1 MTSETSTILDRI
13 VADKREE
20 LARRQRE
27 EPFGTLRWQARR
39 MPPTSARGGLAAA
52 LRVHPPGL
60 IAEIKRASPS
70 RGLLRPDLDAV
81 ALARAYAAAGAA
93 AISVLTEERY
103 FQGSLADLKAVREAL
118 DGLGEARYAG
128 LRPPLLRKDFI
139 FDMYQLFEARA
150 YGADAVLLIAAI
162 LNPGLLTSLIALA
175 RSLGLEC
182 LVEVHDESE
191 VERALMAGAEIVGI
205 NNRDLRT
212 FEVDLA
218 TTERLRP
225 LVPPEVTVVAESGVQ
240 TRADVRRLAALG
252 VHGILIGEALVL
264 ADDPAAKIRE
274 LFG

>member
-1 MTSETSTILDRI
+1 MTSEAPTILDRI

-27 EPFGTLRWQARR
+27 EPFGTLRWKTRG
-39 MPPTSARGGLAAA
+39 MPPARSLAAA
-52 LRVHPPGL
+52 LRAHPPGL

-70 RGLLRPDLDAV
+70 RGLLRADLDAV
-81 ALARAYAAAGAA
+81 ALARSYAEAGAA

-103 FQGSLADLKAVREAL
+103 FQGSLADLKAVRQAL
-118 DGLGEARYAG
+118 DGLGEG
-128 LRPPLLRKDFI
+128 RPPLLRKDFI
-139 FDMYQLFEARA
+139 FDMYQIFEARA

-162 LNPGLLTSLIALA
+162 LNPGLLTSFISLA

-182 LVEVHDESE
+182 LVEVHDEPE
-191 VERALMAGAEIVGI
+191 LERALTAGAEIVGI

-225 LVPPEVTVVAESGVQ
+225 LLPPEVTVVAESGVH
-240 TRADVRRLAALG
+240 TRADIQRLAALD
-252 VHGILIGEALVL
+252 VHGVLIGEALVL
-264 ADDPAAKIRE
+264 ADDPAEKIRE

>member
-13 VADKREE
+13 VAERRED

-27 EPFGTLRWQARR
+27 EPFGTLRWRTRQ
-39 MPPTSARGGLAAA
+39 MPPARPFAAA
-52 LRVHPPGL
+52 LRARPPGL
-60 IAEIKRASPS
+60 IAEVKRASPS
-70 RGLLRPDLDAV
+70 RGLLRADLDAA
-81 ALARAYAAAGAA
+81 ALARAYVEGGAA
-93 AISVLTEERY
+93 AVSVLTEERH
-103 FQGSLADLKAVREAL
+103 FKGSLADLGAVREAV
-118 DGLGEARYAG
+118 GA
-128 LRPPLLRKDFI
+128 PLLRKDFI
-139 FDMYQLFEARA
+139 FDMYQVFEARA
-150 YGADAVLLIAAI
+150 YGADALLLIAAI

-182 LVEVHDESE
+182 LVEVHDEPE
-191 VERALMAGAEIVGI
+191 LERALMAGADVVGI

-225 LVPPEVTVVAESGVQ
+225 LVPPEVTVVAESGVH
-240 TRADVRRLAALG
+240 TRADVQRLAALG
-252 VHGILIGEALVL
+252 VHGVLIGEALVL

>member
-1 MTSETSTILDRI
+1 MTNETPTILDRI

-20 LARRQRE
+20 LPRRQRE
-27 EPFGTLRWQARR
+27 EPFGTLRWLARR
-39 MPPTSARGGLAAA
+39 MPPTRSLAAA
-52 LRVHPPGL
+52 LRAHPPGL
-60 IAEIKRASPS
+60 IAEVKRASPS
-70 RGLLRPDLDAV
+70 RGLLRADLDAV
-81 ALARAYAAAGAA
+81 ALARSYAEAGAA

-103 FQGSLADLKAVREAL
+103 FQGSLADLKAVRQAL
-118 DGLGEARYAG
+118 DG
-128 LRPPLLRKDFI
+128 PPLLRKDFI

-150 YGADAVLLIAAI
+150 YGADAILLIAAI

-182 LVEVHDESE
+182 LVEVHDEPE
-191 VERALMAGAEIVGI
+191 LERALMAGAEIVGI

-212 FEVDLA
+212 FDVDLA
-218 TTERLRP
+218 TAERLRP

-240 TRADVRRLAALG
+240 TRADVQRLAALG

>member
-27 EPFGTLRWQARR
+27 QPFETLRRLAGRT
-39 MPPTSARGGLAAA
+39 PPPRSLAAA
-52 LRVHPPGL
+52 LRTRAPGL
-60 IAEIKRASPS
+60 IAEVKRASPS

-81 ALARAYAAAGAA
+81 ALARSYAEGGAA
-93 AISVLTEERY
+93 AVSVLTEERY
-103 FQGSLADLKAVREAL
+103 FRGSLADLKAVSQAL
-118 DGLGEARYAG
+118 DG
-128 LRPPLLRKDFI
+128 PPVLRKDFI
-139 FDMYQLFEARA
+139 FDMYQVFEARA

-162 LNPGLLTSLIALA
+162 LNPGLLTSLLALS

-182 LVEVHDESE
+182 LVEVHDEAE
-191 VERALMAGAEIVGI
+191 LERALMAGAEIIGI

-225 LVPPEVTVVAESGVQ
+225 LVPPEVTVVAESGVH
-240 TRADVRRLAALG
+240 TRADVQRLAALG
-252 VHGILIGEALVL
+252 VHGVLIGEALVL
-264 ADDPAAKIRE
+264 ADDAAAKIRE

>member
-13 VADKREE
+13 VADKRGE

-27 EPFGTLRWQARR
+27 QPLAALRELVRR
-39 MPPTSARGGLAAA
+39 MPPARSLATAVRA
-52 LRVHPPGL
+52 RPPGL
-60 IAEIKRASPS
+60 IAEVKRASPS
-70 RGLLRPDLDAV
+70 RGVLRVDLDAA
-81 ALARAYAAAGAA
+81 ALARAYAEAGAA

-103 FQGSLADLKAVREAL
+103 FQGSLGDLQAVREAV
-118 DGLGEARYAG
+118 DE
-128 LRPPLLRKDFI
+128 PLLRKDFI
-139 FDMYQLFEARA
+139 FDMYQVFEARA

-182 LVEVHDESE
+182 PVEVHDEPE
-191 VERALMAGAEIVGI
+191 LERALMAGAEIVGI

-225 LVPPEVTVVAESGVQ
+225 LLPPAVTVVAESGVH
-240 TRADVRRLAALG
+240 TRADVQRLAALG

>member
-27 EPFGTLRWQARR
+27 EPFGTLRWKTRG
-39 MPPTSARGGLAAA
+39 MPAPRSLAAA
-52 LRVHPPGL
+52 LRARRPGL

-70 RGLLRPDLDAV
+70 RGPLRADLDVV
-81 ALARAYAAAGAA
+81 ALARIYAEAGAS

-103 FQGSLADLKAVREAL
+103 FQGSLADLKAVREAV
-118 DGLGEARYAG
+118 DV
-128 LRPPLLRKDFI
+128 PLLRKDFI
-139 FDMYQLFEARA
+139 FDMYQVFEARA

-182 LVEVHDESE
+182 LVEVHDEPE
-191 VERALMAGAEIVGI
+191 LERALMAGAEIVGI

-225 LVPPEVTVVAESGVQ
+225 LVPAEVTVVAESGVH
-240 TRADVRRLAALG
+240 TRADVQRLAALD
-252 VHGILIGEALVL
+252 VHGVLIGEALVL
-264 ADDPAAKIRE
+264 ADDPADKIRE

>member
-27 EPFGTLRWQARR
+27 EPFGTLRWKTRG
-39 MPPTSARGGLAAA
+39 MPPTRSLAAI
-52 LRVHPPGL
+52 LRAHPPGL
-60 IAEIKRASPS
+60 IAEVKRASPS
-70 RGLLRPDLDAV
+70 RGLLRADLDAV
-81 ALARAYAAAGAA
+81 ALARSYAEAGSA

-103 FQGSLADLKAVREAL
+103 FQGRLADLKAVRQAL
-118 DGLGEARYAG
+118 DE
-128 LRPPLLRKDFI
+128 PPLLRKDFV
-139 FDMYQLFEARA
+139 FDMYQVFEARA

-182 LVEVHDESE
+182 LVEVHDEPE
-191 VERALMAGAEIVGI
+191 LERALMAGAEIVGI

-225 LVPPEVTVVAESGVQ
+225 LVPPEVTVVAESGVH
-240 TRADVRRLAALG
+240 TRADVHRLAALG

>member
-1 MTSETSTILDRI
+1 VTSETSTILDRI

-20 LARRQRE
+20 LTRRQRE
-27 EPFGTLRWQARR
+27 ESFGTLRWKTRG
-39 MPPTSARGGLAAA
+39 MPAPRSLAAA
-52 LRVHPPGL
+52 LRARPPGL
-60 IAEIKRASPS
+60 IAEVKRASPS
-70 RGLLRPDLDAV
+70 RGLLRADLDAV
-81 ALARAYAAAGAA
+81 ALARTYAGAGAA

-103 FQGSLADLKAVREAL
+103 FQGSLADLKAVRQAL
-118 DGLGEARYAG
+118 EG
-128 LRPPLLRKDFI
+128 PPLLRKDFI
-139 FDMYQLFEARA
+139 FDMYQVFEARA
-150 YGADAVLLIAAI
+150 YGADAMLLIAAI

-182 LVEVHDESE
+182 LVEVHDEPE
-191 VERALMAGAEIVGI
+191 LERALMAGAEILGI

-225 LVPPEVTVVAESGVQ
+225 LVPPEVTVVAESGVH
-240 TRADVRRLAALG
+240 TRADVQRLAALG
-252 VHGILIGEALVL
+252 VHGVLIGEALVL

>member
-27 EPFGTLRWQARR
+27 ETFGTLRWKTRR
-39 MPPTSARGGLAAA
+39 MPATLSLAAA
-52 LRVHPPGL
+52 LRENPPAL

-70 RGLLRPDLDAV
+70 RGLLRADLDAV
-81 ALARAYAAAGAA
+81 ALARSYAEAGAA

-103 FQGSLADLKAVREAL
+103 FQGRLADLKAVRQAL
-118 DGLGEARYAG
+118 EE
-128 LRPPLLRKDFI
+128 PPLLRKDFI
-139 FDMYQLFEARA
+139 FDMYQVFEARA

-182 LVEVHDESE
+182 LVEVHDEPE
-191 VERALMAGAEIVGI
+191 LERALMAGAEIVGI
-205 NNRDLRT
+205 NNRELRT

-225 LVPPEVTVVAESGVQ
+225 LVPPEVTVVAESGVH
-240 TRADVRRLAALG
+240 TRADVQRLAALG
-252 VHGILIGEALVL
+252 VHGVLIGEALVL

>member
-13 VADKREE
+13 VAEKRVD

-27 EPFGTLRWQARR
+27 EPFGTLRWKTRG
-39 MPPTSARGGLAAA
+39 MPPARPFAAA
-52 LRVHPPGL
+52 LRKRTPGL
-60 IAEIKRASPS
+60 IAEVKRASPS
-70 RGLLRPDLDAV
+70 RGLLRAELDAA
-81 ALARAYAAAGAA
+81 ALARGYAEAGAA

-103 FQGSLADLKAVREAL
+103 FRGSLADLEAVREAV
-118 DGLGEARYAG
+118 GA
-128 LRPPLLRKDFI
+128 PVLRKDFI
-139 FDMYQLFEARA
+139 FDMYQVFEARA

-182 LVEVHDESE
+182 LVEVHDEPE
-191 VERALMAGAEIVGI
+191 LGRALMAGADIVGI

-225 LVPPEVTVVAESGVQ
+225 LVPPEVTVVTESGVR
-240 TRADVRRLAALG
+240 TRADVQRLAALD
-252 VHGILIGEALVL
+252 VHGVLIGEALVL
-264 ADDPAAKIRE
+264 AEDPAVKIRE

>member
-1 MTSETSTILDRI
+1 MTSETSTVLDRI

-27 EPFGTLRWQARR
+27 QPLAALRELVRR
-39 MPPTSARGGLAAA
+39 MPPARSLATAVRA
-52 LRVHPPGL
+52 HPPGL
-60 IAEIKRASPS
+60 IAEVKRASPS
-70 RGLLRPDLDAV
+70 RGLLRADLDAL
-81 ALARAYAAAGAA
+81 ALARAYAEAGAA

-103 FQGSLADLKAVREAL
+103 FQGSLADLKAVREAVAAL
-118 DGLGEARYAG
+118 
-128 LRPPLLRKDFI
+128 PLLRKDFI
-139 FDMYQLFEARA
+139 FDMYQVFEARA

-162 LNPGLLTSLIALA
+162 LNPGLLASLIALA

-182 LVEVHDESE
+182 LVEVHDEPE
-191 VERALMAGAEIVGI
+191 LERALMAGAEIAGI

-218 TTERLRP
+218 TTERLRR
-225 LVPPEVTVVAESGVQ
+225 LLPPEVTVVAESGVQ
-240 TRADVRRLAALG
+240 TRADVQRLAALG

-264 ADDPAAKIRE
+264 ADDPAVKIRE

>member
-27 EPFGTLRWQARR
+27 ESFGTLRWKTRG
-39 MPPTSARGGLAAA
+39 MPPTRSLAAA
-52 LRVHPPGL
+52 LRAHPPGL

-70 RGLLRPDLDAV
+70 RGLLRADLDAV
-81 ALARAYAAAGAA
+81 ALAQSYAGAGAA

-103 FQGSLADLKAVREAL
+103 FQGSLADLKAVRQAL
-118 DGLGEARYAG
+118 DW
-128 LRPPLLRKDFI
+128 PPVLRKDFI
-139 FDMYQLFEARA
+139 FDMYQVFEART
-150 YGADAVLLIAAI
+150 YGADAILLIAAI

-182 LVEVHDESE
+182 LVEVHDEPE
-191 VERALMAGAEIVGI
+191 LERALMAGAEIVGI

-225 LVPPEVTVVAESGVQ
+225 LVPPEVTVVAESGVY
-240 TRADVRRLAALG
+240 TRADVQRLAALG
-252 VHGILIGEALVL
+252 VHGVLIGEALVV
-264 ADDPAAKIRE
+264 ADDPAEKIRE

>member
-20 LARRQRE
+20 LVRRQRE
-27 EPFGTLRWQARR
+27 EPFGTLRWRTRQ
-39 MPPTSARGGLAAA
+39 MPPTRSLAAA
-52 LRVHPPGL
+52 LRERRPGL

-70 RGLLRPDLDAV
+70 RGLLRADLDAV
-81 ALARAYAAAGAA
+81 ALARSYADAGAA

-103 FQGSLADLKAVREAL
+103 FRGSLADLKAVREAL
-118 DGLGEARYAG
+118 DGLASG
-128 LRPPLLRKDFI
+128 RPPLLRKDFI
-139 FDMYQLFEARA
+139 FEMYQLFEARA

-162 LNPGLLTSLIALA
+162 LNPGLITSLIALA

-182 LVEVHDESE
+182 LVEVHDEPE
-191 VERALMAGAEIVGI
+191 LERALMAGAEIVGI

-218 TTERLRP
+218 TTERLRR
-225 LVPPEVTVVAESGVQ
+225 LVPPEVTVVAESGVH
-240 TRADVRRLAALG
+240 TRADVQRLAALG
-252 VHGILIGEALVL
+252 VHGVLIGEALVL
-264 ADDPAAKIRE
+264 ADDPGAKIRE

>member
-27 EPFGTLRWQARR
+27 EPFGTLRWKTRG
-39 MPPTSARGGLAAA
+39 MPAPRSLAAA
-52 LRVHPPGL
+52 LRARRPGL

-70 RGLLRPDLDAV
+70 RGPLRADLDVV
-81 ALARAYAAAGAA
+81 ALARIYAEAGAS

-103 FQGSLADLKAVREAL
+103 FQGSLADLKAVREAV
-118 DGLGEARYAG
+118 DV
-128 LRPPLLRKDFI
+128 PLLRKDFI
-139 FDMYQLFEARA
+139 FDMYQVFEARA

-182 LVEVHDESE
+182 LVEVHDEPE
-191 VERALMAGAEIVGI
+191 LERALMAGAEIVGI

-225 LVPPEVTVVAESGVQ
+225 LVPAEVTVVAESGVH
-240 TRADVRRLAALG
+240 TRADVQRLAALD
-252 VHGILIGEALVL
+252 VHGVLIGEALVL